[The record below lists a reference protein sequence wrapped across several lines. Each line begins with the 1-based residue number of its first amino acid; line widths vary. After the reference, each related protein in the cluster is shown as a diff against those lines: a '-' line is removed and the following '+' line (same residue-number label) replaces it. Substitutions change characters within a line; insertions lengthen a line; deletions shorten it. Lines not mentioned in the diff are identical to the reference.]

1 MKVKIKSF
9 NGELPDYLT
18 VGKEYTFT
26 ISDSGNGGTFVNDY
40 GDETYTNLECSCH
53 LNDGSWEIVK

>member
-9 NGELPDYLT
+9 NGELPEYLT
-18 VGKEYTFT
+18 VGKEYVFT
-26 ISDSGNGGTFVNDY
+26 ISANEKGGTFVNDY
-40 GDETYTNLECSCH
+40 GDVTYINLECSCH